1 MTDEPETPSE
11 SPGLA
16 ARLAAYCAGEDSLLP
31 WADRLAPP
39 DRQRLRSDLELVLD
53 EPEHTGEP
61 LDWPEVWEILRE
73 YAALAE
79 WDGPLAEVIGEAVE
93 SPYHVAV
100 RPREL
105 RVLERAAPGVQR
117 AARDLLAGFLARHP
131 TDYLRLE
138 RGRVKKMGNRG
149 VRQIEL
155 PDGYRL
161 RYFVEEE
168 RRTVH
173 VVYLGPHPDGDE
185 DGRERT
191 ARAGARRRQSGE
203 QGC

>member
-1 MTDEPETPSE
+1 MSE
-11 SPGLA
+11 AGVVEEQPGLVQ
-16 ARLAAYCAGEDSLLP
+16 RLAAYCAGEDGFLP
-31 WADRLAPP
+31 WEGRLAPA
-39 DRQRLRSDLELVLD
+39 DRQRLRSELELVLG
-53 EPEHTGEP
+53 EPELTGEP

-73 YAALAE
+73 YAGLAG
-79 WDGPLAEVIGEAVE
+79 WDGPLVETVDATDE
-93 SPYHVAV
+93 SPYHLAI

-105 RVLERAAPGVQR
+105 RALERAAPGVQR
-117 AARDLLAGFLARHP
+117 AARDLLAGLLARHP
-131 TDYLRLE
+131 TDTLRLE

-173 VVYLGPHPDGDE
+173 VVYLGPH
-185 DGRERT
+185 
-191 ARAGARRRQSGE
+191 
-203 QGC
+203 